1 MSVSDEEL
9 MLAYA
14 RGDAA
19 AFETLYR
26 RHKVALFGFVLRSAR
41 TRGEADEIFQDVW
54 MRAIEAR
61 ARYQPRARFST
72 WLYTIA
78 HHRLIDHW
86 RAKGLSLVSIDA
98 HDDEDGP
105 ALDPPA
111 PPSAE
116 PHEIATAMQSRDR
129 LVAAIEG
136 LPLAQREAFLLH
148 AEGGLDVG
156 EIAQATGTHVEAAK
170 SRLRYAMKKLHEAIA
185 DE

>member
-19 AFETLYR
+19 AFETLYG
-26 RHKVALFGFVLRSAR
+26 RHKAALFGLVLRSVRAR
-41 TRGEADEIFQDVW
+41 ADAEEIFQDVW
-54 MRAIEAR
+54 MRAIDAR
-61 ARYQPRARFST
+61 TRYQPTARFST

-86 RAKGLSLVSIDA
+86 RAKGLSLVSLDA
-98 HDDEDGP
+98 HEDEDGP
-105 ALDPPA
+105 VIDPPA

-116 PHEIATAMQSRDR
+116 PHEIAAAVQTRDR
-129 LVAAIEG
+129 LLAAIEA
-136 LPLAQREAFLLH
+136 LPLVQREAFLLH
-148 AEGGLDVG
+148 AEGGLDAG
-156 EIAQATGTHVEAAK
+156 EIAQATATHAEAAK
-170 SRLRYAMKKLHEAIA
+170 SRLRYELKKLREAIA

>member
-19 AFETLYR
+19 AFETLYG
-26 RHKVALFGFVLRSAR
+26 RHKGPLFGFVLRSAR
-41 TRGEADEIFQDVW
+41 TRGDAEELFQDVW

-61 ARYQPRARFST
+61 TRYQPTAKFST

-86 RAKGLSLVSIDA
+86 RARGLSLVSLDA
-98 HDDEDGP
+98 NEGDDGP
-105 ALDPPA
+105 AIDPPG

-116 PHEIATAMQSRDR
+116 PHEIALAVESRDR
-129 LVAAIEG
+129 IVAAIEA

-148 AEGGLDVG
+148 AEGGLSVA
-156 EIAQATGTHVEAAK
+156 EIAQATGTNVEAAK
-170 SRLRYAMKKLHEAIA
+170 SRLRYAMNKLHEAI

>member
-19 AFETLYR
+19 AFETLYG
-26 RHKVALFGFVLRSAR
+26 RHRAPLFGFVLRSAR
-41 TRGEADEIFQDVW
+41 TRGEAEELFQDIW

-61 ARYQPRARFST
+61 MRYQPTARFTT

-78 HHRLIDHW
+78 HNRLVDHW
-86 RAKGLSLVSIDA
+86 RAKGLSLVSLDA
-98 HDDEDGP
+98 HDDDDGP
-105 ALDPPA
+105 AIDPPA

-116 PHEIATAMQSRDR
+116 PHEVVLAARSRDR
-129 LVAAIEG
+129 LVAAIG
-136 LPLAQREAFLLH
+136 ALPLAQREAFLLH
-148 AEGGLDVG
+148 AEGGLSVA
-156 EIAQATGTHVEAAK
+156 EIAQATGSNVEAAK
-170 SRLRYAMKKLHEAIA
+170 SRLRYAMNKLHEAI